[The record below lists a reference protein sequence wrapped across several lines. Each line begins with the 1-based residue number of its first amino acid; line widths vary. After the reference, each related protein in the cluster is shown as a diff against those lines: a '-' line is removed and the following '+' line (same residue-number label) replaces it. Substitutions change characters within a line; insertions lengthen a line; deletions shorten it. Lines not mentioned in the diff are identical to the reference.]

1 MDQFLKLFGKDF
13 SHHHKNASTINC
25 KCSLNKQ
32 KILMSAKKV
41 IKKFQIETI
50 KIKNL
55 AIKRKILPDRS
66 RTEVDITEN
75 RTNGLEDEPIEF
87 SYLSNQ
93 KKI

>member
-1 MDQFLKLFGKDF
+1 
-13 SHHHKNASTINC
+13 
-25 KCSLNKQ
+25 
-32 KILMSAKKV
+32 MSAKKV